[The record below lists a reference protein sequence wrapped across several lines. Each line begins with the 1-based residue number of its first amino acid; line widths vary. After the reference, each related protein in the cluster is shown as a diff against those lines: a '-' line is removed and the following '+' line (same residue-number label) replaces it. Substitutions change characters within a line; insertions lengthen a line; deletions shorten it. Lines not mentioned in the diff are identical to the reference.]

1 MALISMQE
9 VSWGVGRPY
18 LLDSVSGNIE
28 KGERVGL
35 LGRNGAGKSTLLR
48 LISGQI
54 LPDAG
59 KIARQQGIRV
69 AALEQEVPRGF
80 DGTIFEVV
88 ARGQGKT
95 GEALAEFYRTGRGLQ
110 TAGDCTQAQK
120 REELQHLLD
129 TKEGW
134 SLQQHVQSIL
144 SRTGINGDTDF
155 NELSAGMKR
164 RVLFARALARDPD
177 LLLLD
182 EPTNHLD
189 IDSIV
194 WMEEFLLRHVKTLLF
209 VTHDRAFLERIAT
222 RIMEIDRGR
231 LISHACDY
239 PKFLQ
244 RRQAE
249 LDAEEEQERNFD
261 KKLSREEAWI
271 RQGVKA
277 RRARNQGRVRALQ
290 QMRER
295 VRQRRAGT
303 GEARM
308 ELQEA
313 QRTGKIVIQAKG
325 LTHHY
330 GNTPIVD
337 NFSTMIMRGDK
348 IGIIGPN
355 GAGKTTL
362 IRLLLDEIS
371 PESGNVRHGT
381 RLQPAYFDQLRTR
394 LDEQKTV
401 MENISSDN
409 DFIVFNGRRRH
420 VMGYLQDFLFSPERS
435 RTPVHVLS
443 GGERNRLMLAK
454 LFTRPANLLVLD
466 EPTNDLD
473 AETLELL
480 EELLVSFEGTLL
492 MVSHDRRFLNNVV
505 TSTMVFEG
513 SGKVTEYAG
522 GYDDWLAQQP
532 ATGENEHKERS
543 QKPKS
548 RKTTAA
554 ARSKGLN
561 FHQKRELDT
570 LPETIETLEAE
581 QDSLQAAM
589 AGPDFYKQDRKTIV
603 THQNRLKT
611 VEEQI
616 AEAYQRWER
625 LEAFT
630 K

>member
-18 LLDSVSGNIE
+18 LLDRVNGNIE

-35 LGRNGAGKSTLLR
+35 LGRNGAGKSSLLR

-69 AALEQEVPRGF
+69 AALEQEVPWGF
-80 DGTIFEVV
+80 EGTIFEVV

-95 GEALAEFYRTGRGLQ
+95 GEALAEFHRENRGLQ
-110 TAGDCTQAQK
+110 TPVNRGQAQK

-129 TKEGW
+129 TTEGW
-134 SLQQHVQSIL
+134 SLQQKIQNIL
-144 SRTGINGDTDF
+144 SRTGIDGDTDF

-164 RVLFARALARDPD
+164 RVLFARALAPDPD

-249 LDAEEEQERNFD
+249 LDAEERQERNFD

-325 LTHHY
+325 LTHHC

-371 PESGNVRHGT
+371 PDSGNVCHGT

-522 GYDDWLAQQP
+522 GYDDWLTQRP
-532 ATGENEHKERS
+532 ATEAPEAGNRS
-543 QKPKS
+543 QKPQS
-548 RKTTAA
+548 RKTPAA
-554 ARSKGLN
+554 ERSKGLN
-561 FHQKRELDT
+561 FHQKRELNA
-570 LPETIETLEAE
+570 LPETIEALEAE
-581 QDSLQAAM
+581 QESLQAAM
-589 AGPDFYKQDRKTIV
+589 TGPDFYKQDRQTIV
-603 THQNRLKT
+603 SHQDRLKT

-616 AEAYQRWER
+616 AEAYRRWER

>member
-1 MALISMQE
+1 MALISIQE

-18 LLDSVSGNIE
+18 LLDRITGNIE

-35 LGRNGAGKSTLLR
+35 LGRNGAGKSSLLR

-69 AALEQEVPRGF
+69 AALEQEVPWGF
-80 DGTIFEVV
+80 EGTIFEVV
-88 ARGQGKT
+88 ARGQGET
-95 GEALAEFYRTGRGLQ
+95 GEALAEFHRESRGLQ
-110 TAGDCTQAQK
+110 TAANCGQAQK
-120 REELQHLLD
+120 REKLQHLLD
-129 TKEGW
+129 TTEGW
-134 SLQQHVQSIL
+134 SLQQKIQNIL
-144 SRTGINGDTDF
+144 SRTGIDGDTDF

-194 WMEEFLLRHVKTLLF
+194 WMEEFLLRHIKTLLF

-249 LDAEEEQERNFD
+249 LDAEEQQERNFD

-313 QRTGKIVIQAKG
+313 QRTGRIVIQAKG

-330 GNTPIVD
+330 GNAPIVD
-337 NFSTMIMRGDK
+337 SFSTMIMRGDK

-371 PESGNVRHGT
+371 PDSGNVHHGT

-401 MENISSDN
+401 MQNISSDN

-522 GYDDWLAQQP
+522 GYDDWLAQRP
-532 ATGENEHKERS
+532 APEVPEAGNRS
-543 QKPKS
+543 QKPQS
-548 RKTTAA
+548 RKTPAA
-554 ARSKGLN
+554 ERSKGLN
-561 FHQKRELDT
+561 FHQKRELNA
-570 LPETIETLEAE
+570 LPETIEALEAE

-589 AGPDFYKQDRKTIV
+589 AGPDFYKQDRQTIV
-603 THQNRLKT
+603 AHQNRLKT

-616 AEAYQRWER
+616 AEAYRRWER

>member
-18 LLDSVSGNIE
+18 LLDRITGNIE

-59 KIARQQGIRV
+59 KIARQHGIRV

-95 GEALAEFYRTGRGLQ
+95 GEALAEFHRTGRGLQ

-120 REELQHLLD
+120 REDLQHLLD
-129 TKEGW
+129 TTEGW
-134 SLQQHVQSIL
+134 SLQQQVQSIL
-144 SRTGINGDTDF
+144 SRTGIDGDTDF

-189 IDSIV
+189 IDTIV

-249 LDAEEEQERNFD
+249 LDAEEQQERNFD

-295 VRQRRAGT
+295 VRRRRAGT

-313 QRTGKIVIQAKG
+313 ERTGKIVIRAKG
-325 LTHHY
+325 LTHNY
-330 GNTPIVD
+330 DNTPIVD

-362 IRLLLDEIS
+362 IRLLLGEIS
-371 PESGNVRHGT
+371 PGSGNVHHGT
-381 RLQPAYFDQLRTR
+381 RLQPAYFDQLRAR

-401 MENISSDN
+401 KENISSDN

-513 SGKVTEYAG
+513 SGKITEYAG
-522 GYDDWLAQQP
+522 GYNDWLAQRP
-532 ATGENEHKERS
+532 APGNSEPGDRS
-543 QKPKS
+543 QKPQS
-548 RKTTAA
+548 RKTPAA

-561 FHQKRELDT
+561 FHQKRELKA

-581 QDSLQAAM
+581 QDSLQAVM
-589 AGPDFYKQDRKTIV
+589 AGPDFYKQDRQTIV
-603 THQNRLKT
+603 AHQNRLKT
-611 VEEQI
+611 VEKHI
-616 AEAYQRWER
+616 AEAYRRWER
-625 LEAFT
+625 LEAFA